1 MNVKQCYLQF
11 GGDYESV
18 LGRLRREQL
27 VEKFLLKFLEDKS
40 FAQFEA
46 AMVSRNYEE
55 GLRAVHT
62 LKGICQNLSF
72 TDLYDSS
79 SQITRAMKER
89 NYEKAIELA
98 PRLSEDYYRIVRAV
112 EEYRRSMEG

>member
-1 MNVKQCYLQF
+1 MNIKECYLQF

-40 FAQFEA
+40 FDQFEA
-46 AMVSRNYEE
+46 AMASGNYEE

-62 LKGICQNLSF
+62 LKGVCQNLSF
-72 TDLYDSS
+72 AALYESS
-79 SQITRAMKER
+79 RQVTQAMKDGDYR
-89 NYEKAIELA
+89 KAMELS
-98 PRLSEDYYRIVRAV
+98 PRLSEDYHRIIQVV
-112 EEYRRSMEG
+112 ENHRRSGEA

>member
-1 MNVKQCYLQF
+1 MNVKQCYLEF

-46 AMVSRNYEE
+46 AMASKNYEE

-62 LKGICQNLSF
+62 LKGVCQNLSF
-72 TDLYDSS
+72 TELYESS
-79 SQITRAMKER
+79 SQITKAMKEQD
-89 NYEKAIELA
+89 YEKAIAMSPKLA
-98 PRLSEDYYRIVRAV
+98 EDYNRIVRAV
-112 EEYRRSMEG
+112 EACRRSVEG

>member
-1 MNVKQCYLQF
+1 MNLKECYLQF

-27 VEKFLLKFLEDKS
+27 VEKFMLKFLEDKS

-46 AMVSRNYEE
+46 AMASGNYEE

-62 LKGICQNLSF
+62 LKGVCQNLSF
-72 TDLYDSS
+72 TALYESS
-79 SQITRAMKER
+79 NQVTQAMKAHD
-89 NYEKAIELA
+89 YAKAMEMA
-98 PRLSEDYYRIVRAV
+98 PRLSEDYHRVIHAV
-112 EEYRRSMEG
+112 EDYRRSGEE